1 MPPRAGATKRASRST
16 SRRPSRSRV
25 ITIRG
30 SDDDLGIA
38 VLAGPGNLVTT
49 NDVSGVG
56 GSGIAVNTSGN
67 RVVGN
72 VSSGNGCGICS
83 SGSANQNVFERNHTT
98 GNTSYGILMEGDF
111 NLLDGNVSEGS
122 GNSGIALSGTGNAYR
137 NNMLRGNTGGA
148 VIGVATDAG
157 GNIL

>member
-1 MPPRAGATKRASRST
+1 MPPRAGATKRAFRST

-56 GSGIAVNTSGN
+56 GSGIAVNYEWESSRRE
-67 RVVGN
+67 RVQWQWLRYLFFRLGQPECLRAQPHD
-72 VSSGNGCGICS
+72 G
-83 SGSANQNVFERNHTT
+83 QH
-98 GNTSYGILMEGDF
+98 ILW
-111 NLLDGNVSEGS
+111 NLDG
-122 GNSGIALSGTGNAYR
+122 
-137 NNMLRGNTGGA
+137 GGFQPPRRQRERRERQ
-148 VIGVATDAG
+148 
-157 GNIL
+157 